1 MQEFGFELK
10 HGTTT
15 LTSHALPDL
24 VPASDEVIIAVRAV
38 GLNNRERMARR
49 GTVPGQ
55 FNVLGTDV
63 AGTVTALG
71 RSVSDLTLGE
81 RVLVHTTRGD
91 ATQVRAP
98 AREVVSLPRAL
109 SFEQAAAMITPGIT
123 AYRAVAVFSSLQ
135 PGHTV
140 VIKGASGG
148 VGLLVVQLAKAR
160 GVHVIGVAA
169 ANHRNQVLTAGADEF
184 FAYDTENHVAALDGR
199 ADIVF
204 NVALN
209 GINGQDDVAMARPGG
224 QIISVAHREPYSDK
238 PIRFTHIHPQAAPS
252 DHDILIRLVPEFAD
266 GLLKLPIG
274 TLFPFTM
281 AGFAAAHDLLPRPHE
296 GRIVVSAADD

>member
-1 MQEFGFELK
+1 MQAFGFELK
-10 HGTTT
+10 HGATVLSART
-15 LTSHALPDL
+15 LPDL
-24 VPASDEVIIAVRAV
+24 TPAADEVIIDVQAV

-49 GTVPGQ
+49 GAVPGD
-55 FNVLGTDV
+55 FNVLGSDV

-71 RSVSDLTLGE
+71 RSVADITIGE
-81 RVLVHTTRGD
+81 RVLVRTTHGD

-98 AREVVSLPRAL
+98 ARDVVVLPRAL
-109 SFEQAAAMITPGIT
+109 SFEQAAGMITPGIT
-123 AYRAVAVFSSLQ
+123 AYRAVAVFTRLQ

-160 GVHVIGVAA
+160 DVHVIGVASG
-169 ANHRNQVLTAGADEF
+169 NHRNQVLTAGADEF

-209 GINGQDDVAMARPGG
+209 GINGQDDVAMVRPGG

-238 PIRFTHIHPQAAPS
+238 PVQFTHIHPLAVPN
-252 DHDILIRLVPEFAD
+252 DHTILTELVPLFAD

-274 TLFPFTM
+274 TLFPFTA
-281 AGFAAAHDLLPRPHE
+281 AGFAAAHDLLPSPHE